1 MKMFG
6 LDQRKRRLGEN
17 KTDITWN
24 ENRKKIL
31 ILTTKCLRCV
41 KKQKQSRGATQVM
54 GLCA

>member
-6 LDQRKRRLGEN
+6 LDQRKRKLGEN